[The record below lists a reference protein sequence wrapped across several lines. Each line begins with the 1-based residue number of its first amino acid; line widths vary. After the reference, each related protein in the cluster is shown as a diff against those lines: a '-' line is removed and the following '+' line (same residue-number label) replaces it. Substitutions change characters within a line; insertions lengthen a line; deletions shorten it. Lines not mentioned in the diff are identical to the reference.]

1 MKRLWVLL
9 CVICVVPSAEA
20 ALLISVDGVVDVP
33 FAEVKLQPGET
44 AVIGIHGDGQT
55 PSPWA
60 GYLLVEGP
68 AWIDGHTMVYPGSLS
83 SYSDFPFTDIIDLVP
98 IPPPEEQLEE
108 LRDLIGKPELM
119 DFSMIALANGVIP
132 PAPLDGLLVDDIILH
147 CDGLGDVTLSL
158 ISDDFAT
165 IYDTR
170 DIQQI
175 PEPMTLLLLGVGGL
189 FAVARQGRKRQA

>member
-1 MKRLWVLL
+1 MKRLRVLL
-9 CVICVVPSAEA
+9 CVICVVPSVEA

-33 FAEVKLQPGET
+33 FAEVKLQPDET

-83 SYSDFPFTDIIDLVP
+83 SYADWPLPWINLG
-98 IPPPEEQLEE
+98 PPPTLDDFREFFGLP
-108 LRDLIGKPELM
+108 DLM
-119 DFSMIALANGVIP
+119 DLSFITLADSTQP
-132 PAPLDGLLVDDIILH
+132 PAPLDGLLVDDIIFH

-158 ISDDFAT
+158 ISDDFGT
-165 IYDTR
+165 IYDTQ

-189 FAVARQGRKRQA
+189 FAVARQGGKQQA